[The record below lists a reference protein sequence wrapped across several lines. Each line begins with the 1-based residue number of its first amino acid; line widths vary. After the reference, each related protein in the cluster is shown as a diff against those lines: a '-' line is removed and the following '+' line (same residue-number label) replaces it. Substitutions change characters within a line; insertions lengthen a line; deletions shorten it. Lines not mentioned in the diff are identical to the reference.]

1 MGNVKKVL
9 KSNTKDKK
17 YKSYI
22 IKVTIKN
29 THPPVWRRL
38 QIPAGITFHELNA
51 IIQLAFNWC
60 GYHLYSF
67 EIGDREDEDYVL
79 IETPNDL
86 LYDFNFKVINST
98 KTKIDKYFDKIKKLK
113 YTYDF
118 GDNWIHDIQIEN
130 VVESEEKLK
139 NPVCLK
145 AKMASLPED
154 CGGPWGYEDLLNVIN
169 NPKDERYQDMKDWL
183 EQGYSVWYDDRTYV
197 DLDEIN
203 MELEAYKDHA
213 EFILGEDDL

>member
-1 MGNVKKVL
+1 MEQKTN
-9 KSNTKDKK
+9 NKK
-17 YKSYI
+17 YKYYE
-22 IKVTIKN
+22 IKVSIRD
-29 THPPVWRRL
+29 THPPIWRRL
-38 QIPAGITFHELNA
+38 QIPEGITFHELNA
-51 IIQLAFNWC
+51 IIQLAFNWS

-67 EIGDREDEDYVL
+67 EIGNLL
-79 IETPNDL
+79 IEIPDDI
-86 LYDFNFKVINST
+86 YDDFDYKVINSKRT
-98 KTKIDKYFDKIKKLK
+98 KVDKYFDKIEKLE

-154 CGGPWGYEDLLNVIN
+154 CGGPWGYEDLLDVIN

-197 DLDEIN
+197 DLNRIN
-203 MELEAYKDHA
+203 RELEAYKDHA
-213 EFILGEDDL
+213 KFILGEYDL

>member
-1 MGNVKKVL
+1 MENVKKVS

-51 IIQLAFNWC
+51 IIQLAFNWS

-67 EIGDREDEDYVL
+67 EIGNLL
-79 IETPNDL
+79 IEIPDDIFD
-86 LYDFNFKVINST
+86 DFDYKVINSKRT
-98 KTKIDKYFDKIKKLK
+98 KVDKYFDEIEKLE

-118 GDNWIHDIQIEN
+118 GDNWIHNIQIEN
-130 VVESEEKLK
+130 VAESEEKLK

-154 CGGPWGYEDLLNVIN
+154 CGGPWGYEDLLDVIN

-197 DLDEIN
+197 DLNRIN
-203 MELEAYKDHA
+203 RELEAYKDHA
-213 EFILGEDDL
+213 KFILGEDD

>member
-29 THPPVWRRL
+29 THPPDWRRL
-38 QIPAGITFHELNA
+38 QIPAGITYHELNA
-51 IIQLAFNWC
+51 IIQLAFNWS

-67 EIGDREDEDYVL
+67 EIGNLL
-79 IETPNDL
+79 IEIPDDIFD
-86 LYDFNFKVINST
+86 DFDYKVINSKRT
-98 KTKIDKYFDKIKKLK
+98 KVDKYFDKIEKLE

-154 CGGPWGYEDLLNVIN
+154 CGGPWGYEDLLDVIN

-197 DLDEIN
+197 DLNRIN
-203 MELEAYKDHA
+203 RELEAYKDHA
-213 EFILGEDDL
+213 KFILGEYDL

>member
-51 IIQLAFNWC
+51 IIQLAFNWS

-67 EIGDREDEDYVL
+67 EIGNLL
-79 IETPNDL
+79 IEIPDDIFD
-86 LYDFNFKVINST
+86 DFDYKVINSKRT
-98 KTKIDKYFDKIKKLK
+98 KVDKYFDKIEKLE

-154 CGGPWGYEDLLNVIN
+154 CGGPWGYEDLLDVIN

>member
-1 MGNVKKVL
+1 MKNVKKVS

-51 IIQLAFNWC
+51 IIQLAFNWS

-67 EIGDREDEDYVL
+67 EIGNLL
-79 IETPNDL
+79 IEIPDDI
-86 LYDFNFKVINST
+86 YDDFDYKVINSKRT
-98 KTKIDKYFDKIKKLK
+98 KVDKYFDEIEKLE

-118 GDNWIHDIQIEN
+118 GDNWIHNIQIEK
-130 VVESEEKLK
+130 VLESEEKLE

-197 DLDEIN
+197 DLNRIN
-203 MELEAYKDHA
+203 RELEAYKDHA
-213 EFILGEDDL
+213 KFILGEYDFKKL

>member
-1 MGNVKKVL
+1 MENVKKVS

-51 IIQLAFNWC
+51 IIQVAFNWS

-67 EIGDREDEDYVL
+67 EIGNLL
-79 IETPNDL
+79 IEIPDDIFD
-86 LYDFNFKVINST
+86 DFDYKVINSKRT
-98 KTKIDKYFDKIKKLK
+98 KVDKYFDEIEKLE

-118 GDNWIHDIQIEN
+118 GDNWIHNIQIEN
-130 VVESEEKLK
+130 VAESEEKLK

-154 CGGPWGYEDLLNVIN
+154 CGGPWGYEDLLDVIN
-169 NPKDERYQDMKDWL
+169 NPKDERYQDMKDWI

-197 DLDEIN
+197 DLNRIN
-203 MELEAYKDHA
+203 RELEAYKDHA
-213 EFILGEDDL
+213 KFILGEDDL

>member
-51 IIQLAFNWC
+51 IIQLAFNWS

-67 EIGDREDEDYVL
+67 EIGNLL
-79 IETPNDL
+79 IEIPDDIFD
-86 LYDFNFKVINST
+86 DFDYKVINSKRT
-98 KTKIDKYFDKIKKLK
+98 KVDKYFDEIEKLE

-118 GDNWIHDIQIEN
+118 GDNWIHNIQIEN
-130 VVESEEKLK
+130 VVESEEKFK

-154 CGGPWGYEDLLNVIN
+154 CGGPWGYEDLLDVIN

-197 DLDEIN
+197 DLNRIN
-203 MELEAYKDHA
+203 RELEAYKDHA
-213 EFILGEDDL
+213 KFILGEDDL

>member
-1 MGNVKKVL
+1 MENVKKVS
-9 KSNTKDKK
+9 KINTKDKK

-51 IIQLAFNWC
+51 IIQLAFNWS

-67 EIGDREDEDYVL
+67 EIGNLL
-79 IETPNDL
+79 IEIPDDIFD
-86 LYDFNFKVINST
+86 DFDYKVINSKRT
-98 KTKIDKYFDKIKKLK
+98 KVDKYFDEIEKLE

-154 CGGPWGYEDLLNVIN
+154 CGGPWGYEDLLDVIN

-197 DLDEIN
+197 DLNRIN
-203 MELEAYKDHA
+203 RELEAYKDHA
-213 EFILGEDDL
+213 KFILGEDDL

>member
-1 MGNVKKVL
+1 MENVKKVS

-51 IIQLAFNWC
+51 IIQLAFNWS

-67 EIGDREDEDYVL
+67 EIGNLL
-79 IETPNDL
+79 IEIPDDIFD
-86 LYDFNFKVINST
+86 DFDYKVINSKRT
-98 KTKIDKYFDKIKKLK
+98 KVDKYFDEIEKLE

-118 GDNWIHDIQIEN
+118 GDNWIHNIQIEN
-130 VVESEEKLK
+130 VAESEEKFK

-154 CGGPWGYEDLLNVIN
+154 CGGPWGYEDLLDVIN

-197 DLDEIN
+197 DLNRIN
-203 MELEAYKDHA
+203 RELEAYKDHA
-213 EFILGEDDL
+213 KFILGEDDL

>member
-51 IIQLAFNWC
+51 IIQLAFNWS

-67 EIGDREDEDYVL
+67 EIGNLL
-79 IETPNDL
+79 IEIPDDIFD
-86 LYDFNFKVINST
+86 DFDYKVINSKRT
-98 KTKIDKYFDKIKKLK
+98 KVDKYFDKIEKLE

-154 CGGPWGYEDLLNVIN
+154 CGGPWGYEDLLDVIN

-197 DLDEIN
+197 DLNRIN
-203 MELEAYKDHA
+203 RELEAYKDHA
-213 EFILGEDDL
+213 KFILGEDDL

>member
-51 IIQLAFNWC
+51 IIQLAFNWS

-67 EIGDREDEDYVL
+67 EIGNLL
-79 IETPNDL
+79 IEIPDDIFD
-86 LYDFNFKVINST
+86 DFDYKVINSKRT
-98 KTKIDKYFDKIKKLK
+98 KVDKYFDEIEKLE

-118 GDNWIHDIQIEN
+118 GDNWIHNIQIEN
-130 VVESEEKLK
+130 VAESEEKLK

-154 CGGPWGYEDLLNVIN
+154 CGGPWGYEDLLDVIN

-197 DLDEIN
+197 DLNRIN
-203 MELEAYKDHA
+203 RELEAYKDHA
-213 EFILGEDDL
+213 KFILGEDDL

>member
-1 MGNVKKVL
+1 MVTKN
-9 KSNTKDKK
+9 NAKDKK

-38 QIPAGITFHELNA
+38 QIPTGITFHELNA
-51 IIQLAFNWC
+51 IIQIAFNWC

-67 EIGDREDEDYVL
+67 EIGSRENRDYTV
-79 IETPNDL
+79 IEIPNDM
-86 LYDFNFKVINST
+86 LYDFDFKIVNST
-98 KTKIDKYFDKIKKLK
+98 KTKIDKYFDKIEKLE

-118 GDNWIHDIQIEN
+118 GDNWVHNIQIES

-139 NPVCLK
+139 NPICLK
-145 AKMASLPED
+145 AKMASLSVVCD
-154 CGGPWGYEDLLNVIN
+154 GPWWYEDLLNVIN
-169 NPKDERYQDMKDWL
+169 NPKDKRYKDMKDWL

-213 EFILGEDDL
+213 AFILGEDD

>member
-38 QIPAGITFHELNA
+38 KIPAGITFHELNA
-51 IIQLAFNWC
+51 IIQLAFNWS

-67 EIGDREDEDYVL
+67 EIGNLL
-79 IETPNDL
+79 IEIPDDIFD
-86 LYDFNFKVINST
+86 DFDYKVINSKRT
-98 KTKIDKYFDKIKKLK
+98 KVDKYFDKIEKLE

-154 CGGPWGYEDLLNVIN
+154 CGGPWGYEDLLDVIN

-197 DLDEIN
+197 DLNRIN
-203 MELEAYKDHA
+203 RELEAYKDHA
-213 EFILGEDDL
+213 KFILGEYDL

>member
-1 MGNVKKVL
+1 MENVKKVS
-9 KSNTKDKK
+9 KINTKDKK

-51 IIQLAFNWC
+51 IIQLAFNWS

-67 EIGDREDEDYVL
+67 EIGNLL
-79 IETPNDL
+79 IEIPDDI
-86 LYDFNFKVINST
+86 YDDFDYKVINSKRT
-98 KTKIDKYFDKIKKLK
+98 KVDKYFDKIEKLE

-154 CGGPWGYEDLLNVIN
+154 CGGPWGYEDLLDVIN

-197 DLDEIN
+197 DLNRIN
-203 MELEAYKDHA
+203 RELEAYKDHA
-213 EFILGEDDL
+213 KFILGEYDL

>member
-51 IIQLAFNWC
+51 IIQLAFNWS

-67 EIGDREDEDYVL
+67 EIGNLL
-79 IETPNDL
+79 IEIPDDI
-86 LYDFNFKVINST
+86 YDDFDYKVINSKRT
-98 KTKIDKYFDKIKKLK
+98 KVDKYFDEIEKLE

-118 GDNWIHDIQIEN
+118 GDNWIHNIQIEK
-130 VVESEEKLK
+130 VLESEEKLE

-154 CGGPWGYEDLLNVIN
+154 CGGPWGYEDLLDVIN
-169 NPKDERYQDMKDWL
+169 NPKDERYKDMKDWL
-183 EQGYSVWYDDRTYV
+183 EQGYSVRYDDRTYV
-197 DLDEIN
+197 DLNRIN
-203 MELEAYKDHA
+203 RELEAYKDHA
-213 EFILGEDDL
+213 KFILGEYDFKKL

>member
-51 IIQLAFNWC
+51 IIQLAFNWS

-67 EIGDREDEDYVL
+67 EIGNLL
-79 IETPNDL
+79 IEIPDDIFD
-86 LYDFNFKVINST
+86 DFDYKVINS
-98 KTKIDKYFDKIKKLK
+98 KRIKVDKYFDEIEKLE

-118 GDNWIHDIQIEN
+118 GDNWIHNIQIEN
-130 VVESEEKLK
+130 VVESEEKFK

-154 CGGPWGYEDLLNVIN
+154 CGGPWGYEDLLDVIN
-169 NPKDERYQDMKDWL
+169 NPKDERYKDMKDWL

-197 DLDEIN
+197 DLIRIN
-203 MELEAYKDHA
+203 RELEAYKDHA
-213 EFILGEDDL
+213 KFILGEYDFKKL

>member
-51 IIQLAFNWC
+51 IIQLAFNWS

-67 EIGDREDEDYVL
+67 EIGNLL
-79 IETPNDL
+79 IEIPDDIFD
-86 LYDFNFKVINST
+86 DFDYKVINS
-98 KTKIDKYFDKIKKLK
+98 KRIKVDKYFDEIEKLE

-118 GDNWIHDIQIEN
+118 GDNWIHNIQIEN
-130 VVESEEKLK
+130 VVESEEKFK

-154 CGGPWGYEDLLNVIN
+154 CGGPWGYEDLLDVIN
-169 NPKDERYQDMKDWL
+169 NPKDERYKDMKDWL

-197 DLDEIN
+197 DLNRIN
-203 MELEAYKDHA
+203 RELEAYKDHA
-213 EFILGEDDL
+213 KFILGEYDFKKL

>member
-1 MGNVKKVL
+1 MENVKKVS
-9 KSNTKDKK
+9 KINTKDKK

-51 IIQLAFNWC
+51 IIQLAFNWS
-60 GYHLYSF
+60 GYHLQSF
-67 EIGDREDEDYVL
+67 EIGNLL
-79 IETPNDL
+79 IEIPDDIFD
-86 LYDFNFKVINST
+86 DFDYKVINSKRT
-98 KTKIDKYFDKIKKLK
+98 KVDKYFDKIEKLE

-154 CGGPWGYEDLLNVIN
+154 CGGPWGYEDLLDVIN

-197 DLDEIN
+197 DLNRIN
-203 MELEAYKDHA
+203 RELEAYKDHA
-213 EFILGEDDL
+213 KFILGEYDL

>member
-1 MGNVKKVL
+1 MENVKKVS

-51 IIQLAFNWC
+51 IIQLAFNWS

-67 EIGDREDEDYVL
+67 EIGNLL
-79 IETPNDL
+79 IEIPDDI
-86 LYDFNFKVINST
+86 YDDFDYKVINSKRT
-98 KTKIDKYFDKIKKLK
+98 KVDKYFDKIEKLE

-154 CGGPWGYEDLLNVIN
+154 CGGPWGYEDLLDVIN
-169 NPKDERYQDMKDWL
+169 NPKDERYKDMKDWL

-197 DLDEIN
+197 DLNRIN
-203 MELEAYKDHA
+203 RELEAYKDHA
-213 EFILGEDDL
+213 KFILGEDDL

>member
-1 MGNVKKVL
+1 MENVKKVS
-9 KSNTKDKK
+9 KINTKDKK

-51 IIQLAFNWC
+51 IIQLAFNWS

-67 EIGDREDEDYVL
+67 EIGNLL
-79 IETPNDL
+79 IEIPDDI
-86 LYDFNFKVINST
+86 YDDFDYKVINSKRT
-98 KTKIDKYFDKIKKLK
+98 KVDKYFDKIEKLE

-154 CGGPWGYEDLLNVIN
+154 CGGPWGYEDLLDVIN

-197 DLDEIN
+197 DLNRIN
-203 MELEAYKDHA
+203 RELEACKDHA
-213 EFILGEDDL
+213 EFILGEYDL

>member
-51 IIQLAFNWC
+51 IIQLAFNWS

-67 EIGDREDEDYVL
+67 EIGNLL
-79 IETPNDL
+79 IEIPDDIFD
-86 LYDFNFKVINST
+86 DFDYKVINSKRT
-98 KTKIDKYFDKIKKLK
+98 KVDKYFDKIEKLE

-118 GDNWIHDIQIEN
+118 GDNWVHNIQIES

-139 NPVCLK
+139 NPICLK

-154 CGGPWGYEDLLNVIN
+154 CGGPWGYEDLLDVIN
-169 NPKDERYQDMKDWL
+169 YPKDERYKDMKDWL

-213 EFILGEDDL
+213 EFILGEDD

>member
-51 IIQLAFNWC
+51 IIQLAFNWS

-67 EIGDREDEDYVL
+67 EIGNLL
-79 IETPNDL
+79 IEIPDDI
-86 LYDFNFKVINST
+86 YDDFDYKVINSKRT
-98 KTKIDKYFDKIKKLK
+98 KVDKYFDEIEKLE

-118 GDNWIHDIQIEN
+118 GDNWIDNIQIEN
-130 VVESEEKLK
+130 VAESEEKLK

-154 CGGPWGYEDLLNVIN
+154 CGGPWGYEDLLDVIN

-197 DLDEIN
+197 DLNRIN
-203 MELEAYKDHA
+203 RELEAYKDHA
-213 EFILGEDDL
+213 KFILGEDDL

>member
-1 MGNVKKVL
+1 MENVKKVS

-51 IIQLAFNWC
+51 IIQLAFNWS

-67 EIGDREDEDYVL
+67 EIGNLL
-79 IETPNDL
+79 IEIPDDIFD
-86 LYDFNFKVINST
+86 DFDYKVINSKRT
-98 KTKIDKYFDKIKKLK
+98 KVDKYFDEIEKLE

-118 GDNWIHDIQIEN
+118 GDNWIHNIQIEN
-130 VVESEEKLK
+130 VAESEEKLK

-154 CGGPWGYEDLLNVIN
+154 CGGPWGYEDLLDVIN
-169 NPKDERYQDMKDWL
+169 NPKDKRYQDMKDWL

-197 DLDEIN
+197 DLNRIN
-203 MELEAYKDHA
+203 RELEAYKDHA
-213 EFILGEDDL
+213 KFILGEYDL

>member
-1 MGNVKKVL
+1 MENVKKVS

-51 IIQLAFNWC
+51 IIQLAFNWS

-67 EIGDREDEDYVL
+67 EIGNLL
-79 IETPNDL
+79 IEIPDDIFD
-86 LYDFNFKVINST
+86 DFDYKVINSKRT
-98 KTKIDKYFDKIKKLK
+98 KVDKYFDEIEKLE

-130 VVESEEKLK
+130 VVESEEKIK

-154 CGGPWGYEDLLNVIN
+154 CGGPWGYEDLLDVIN
-169 NPKDERYQDMKDWL
+169 NPKDERYKDMKDWL

-213 EFILGEDDL
+213 KFILGEDD

>member
-1 MGNVKKVL
+1 MKNVKKVS

-51 IIQLAFNWC
+51 IIQLAFDWS

-67 EIGDREDEDYVL
+67 EIGNLL
-79 IETPNDL
+79 IEIPDDI
-86 LYDFNFKVINST
+86 YDDFDYKVINSKRT
-98 KTKIDKYFDKIKKLK
+98 KVDKYFDEIEKLE

-118 GDNWIHDIQIEN
+118 GDNWIHNIQIEN
-130 VVESEEKLK
+130 VAESEEKLK

-154 CGGPWGYEDLLNVIN
+154 CGGPWGYEDLLDVIN
-169 NPKDERYQDMKDWL
+169 NPKDERYKDMKDWL

-197 DLDEIN
+197 DLNRIN
-203 MELEAYKDHA
+203 RELEAYKDHA
-213 EFILGEDDL
+213 KFILGEDDL

>member
-1 MGNVKKVL
+1 MENVKKVS

-51 IIQLAFNWC
+51 IIQLAFNWS

-67 EIGDREDEDYVL
+67 EIGNLL
-79 IETPNDL
+79 IEIPDDIFD
-86 LYDFNFKVINST
+86 DFDYKVINSKRT
-98 KTKIDKYFDKIKKLK
+98 KVDKYFDEIEKLE

-130 VVESEEKLK
+130 VVESEEKFK

-154 CGGPWGYEDLLNVIN
+154 CGGPWGYEDLLDVIN

-197 DLDEIN
+197 DLNRIN
-203 MELEAYKDHA
+203 RELEAYKDHA
-213 EFILGEDDL
+213 KFILGEDDL

>member
-51 IIQLAFNWC
+51 IIQLAFNWS

-67 EIGDREDEDYVL
+67 EIGNLL
-79 IETPNDL
+79 IEIPDDIFD
-86 LYDFNFKVINST
+86 DFDYKVINSKRT
-98 KTKIDKYFDKIKKLK
+98 KVDKYFDEIEKLE

-130 VVESEEKLK
+130 VVESEEKFK

-154 CGGPWGYEDLLNVIN
+154 CGGPWGYEDLLDVIN

-183 EQGYSVWYDDRTYV
+183 EKGYSVWYDDRTYV
-197 DLDEIN
+197 DLNRIN
-203 MELEAYKDHA
+203 RELEAYKDHA
-213 EFILGEDDL
+213 KFILGEDDL

>member
-1 MGNVKKVL
+1 MENVKKVS
-9 KSNTKDKK
+9 KINTKDKK

-51 IIQLAFNWC
+51 IIQLAFNWS

-67 EIGDREDEDYVL
+67 EIGNLL
-79 IETPNDL
+79 IEIPDDIFD
-86 LYDFNFKVINST
+86 DFDYKVINSKRT
-98 KTKIDKYFDKIKKLK
+98 KVDKYFDKIEKLE

-154 CGGPWGYEDLLNVIN
+154 CGGPWGYEDLLDVIN

-197 DLDEIN
+197 DLNRIN
-203 MELEAYKDHA
+203 RELEAYKDHA
-213 EFILGEDDL
+213 KFILGEDDL

>member
-51 IIQLAFNWC
+51 IIQLAFNWS

-67 EIGDREDEDYVL
+67 EIGNLL
-79 IETPNDL
+79 IEIPDDI
-86 LYDFNFKVINST
+86 YDDFDYKVINSKRT
-98 KTKIDKYFDKIKKLK
+98 KVDKYFDKIEKLE

-154 CGGPWGYEDLLNVIN
+154 CGGPWGYEDLLDVIN

-197 DLDEIN
+197 DLNRIN
-203 MELEAYKDHA
+203 RELEAYKDHA
-213 EFILGEDDL
+213 KFILGEDD

>member
-1 MGNVKKVL
+1 MENVKKVS

-51 IIQLAFNWC
+51 IIQLAFDWS

-67 EIGDREDEDYVL
+67 EIGNLL
-79 IETPNDL
+79 IEIPDDIFD
-86 LYDFNFKVINST
+86 DFDYKVINSKRT
-98 KTKIDKYFDKIKKLK
+98 KVDKYFDEIEKLE

-118 GDNWIHDIQIEN
+118 GDNWIHNIQIEN
-130 VVESEEKLK
+130 VAESEEKLK

-154 CGGPWGYEDLLNVIN
+154 CGGPWGYEDLLDVIN
-169 NPKDERYQDMKDWL
+169 NPKDERYKDMKDWL

-197 DLDEIN
+197 DLNRIN
-203 MELEAYKDHA
+203 RELEAYKDHA
-213 EFILGEDDL
+213 KFILGEDDL

>member
-1 MGNVKKVL
+1 MENVKKVS

-51 IIQLAFNWC
+51 IIQLAFNWS

-67 EIGDREDEDYVL
+67 EIGNLL
-79 IETPNDL
+79 IEIPDDI
-86 LYDFNFKVINST
+86 YDDFDYKVINSKRT
-98 KTKIDKYFDKIKKLK
+98 KVDKYFDKIEKLE

-154 CGGPWGYEDLLNVIN
+154 CGGPWGYEDLLDVIN

-197 DLDEIN
+197 DLNRIN
-203 MELEAYKDHA
+203 RELEAYKDHA
-213 EFILGEDDL
+213 KFILGEDDL

>member
-1 MGNVKKVL
+1 MENVKKVS
-9 KSNTKDKK
+9 KINTKDKK

-51 IIQLAFNWC
+51 IIQLAFNWS

-67 EIGDREDEDYVL
+67 EIGNLL
-79 IETPNDL
+79 IEIPDDI
-86 LYDFNFKVINST
+86 YDDFDYKVINSKRT
-98 KTKIDKYFDKIKKLK
+98 KVDKYFDKIEKLE

-130 VVESEEKLK
+130 VVESEEKVK

-154 CGGPWGYEDLLNVIN
+154 CGGPWGYEDLLDVIN

-197 DLDEIN
+197 DLNRIN
-203 MELEAYKDHA
+203 RELEAYKDHA
-213 EFILGEDDL
+213 KFILGEYDL

>member
-51 IIQLAFNWC
+51 IIQLAFNWS

-67 EIGDREDEDYVL
+67 EIGNLL
-79 IETPNDL
+79 IEIPDDI
-86 LYDFNFKVINST
+86 YDDFDYKVINSKRT
-98 KTKIDKYFDKIKKLK
+98 KVDKYFDEIEKLE

-118 GDNWIHDIQIEN
+118 GDNWIHNIQIEK
-130 VVESEEKLK
+130 VLESEEKLE

-154 CGGPWGYEDLLNVIN
+154 CGGPWGYEDLLDVIN
-169 NPKDERYQDMKDWL
+169 NPKDERYKDMKDWL

-197 DLDEIN
+197 DLNRIN
-203 MELEAYKDHA
+203 RELEAYKDHA
-213 EFILGEDDL
+213 KFILGEYDFKKL

>member
-1 MGNVKKVL
+1 MENVKKVS
-9 KSNTKDKK
+9 KINTKDKK

-51 IIQLAFNWC
+51 IIQLAFNWS

-67 EIGDREDEDYVL
+67 EIGNLL
-79 IETPNDL
+79 IEIPDDI
-86 LYDFNFKVINST
+86 YDDFDYKVINSKRT
-98 KTKIDKYFDKIKKLK
+98 KVDKYFDEIEKLE

-154 CGGPWGYEDLLNVIN
+154 CGGPWGYEDLLDVIN

-183 EQGYSVWYDDRTYV
+183 EQGYSVWYDDRIYV
-197 DLDEIN
+197 DLNRIN
-203 MELEAYKDHA
+203 RELEAYKDHA
-213 EFILGEDDL
+213 KFILGEDD

>member
-1 MGNVKKVL
+1 MENVKKVS

-51 IIQLAFNWC
+51 IIQLAFNWS

-67 EIGDREDEDYVL
+67 EIGNLL
-79 IETPNDL
+79 IEIPDDIFD
-86 LYDFNFKVINST
+86 DFDYKVINSKRT
-98 KTKIDKYFDKIKKLK
+98 KVDKYFDEIEKLE

-118 GDNWIHDIQIEN
+118 GDNWIHNIQIEN
-130 VVESEEKLK
+130 VAESEEKLK

-154 CGGPWGYEDLLNVIN
+154 CGGPWGYEDLLDVIN

-197 DLDEIN
+197 DLNRIN
-203 MELEAYKDHA
+203 RELEAYKDHA
-213 EFILGEDDL
+213 KFILGEDDL

>member
-1 MGNVKKVL
+1 MENVKKVS
-9 KSNTKDKK
+9 KSNTIDKK

-38 QIPAGITFHELNA
+38 QIPTGITFHELNA

-67 EIGDREDEDYVL
+67 EIGSRENRDYTV
-79 IETPNDL
+79 IEIPNDM
-86 LYDFNFKVINST
+86 LYDFDFKIVNST
-98 KTKIDKYFDKIKKLK
+98 KTKIDKYFDKIEKLE

-118 GDNWIHDIQIEN
+118 GDNWVHNIQIES

-139 NPVCLK
+139 NPICLK

-169 NPKDERYQDMKDWL
+169 NPKDKRYNDMKDWL
-183 EQGYSVWYDDRTYV
+183 NEGYSVWYDDRTYV

-213 EFILGEDDL
+213 EFILDEDDL

>member
-1 MGNVKKVL
+1 MENVKKVS
-9 KSNTKDKK
+9 KINTKDKK

-51 IIQLAFNWC
+51 IIQLAFNWS

-67 EIGDREDEDYVL
+67 EIGNLL
-79 IETPNDL
+79 IEIPDDIFD
-86 LYDFNFKVINST
+86 DFDYKVINSKRT
-98 KTKIDKYFDKIKKLK
+98 KVDKYFDEIEKLE

-118 GDNWIHDIQIEN
+118 GDNWIHNIQIEN
-130 VVESEEKLK
+130 VAESEEKLK

-154 CGGPWGYEDLLNVIN
+154 CGGPWGYEDLLDVIN

-197 DLDEIN
+197 DLNRIN
-203 MELEAYKDHA
+203 RELEAYKDHA
-213 EFILGEDDL
+213 KFILGEDDL

>member
-1 MGNVKKVL
+1 MENVKKVL

-51 IIQLAFNWC
+51 IIQLAFNWS

-67 EIGDREDEDYVL
+67 EIGNLL
-79 IETPNDL
+79 IEIPDDIFD
-86 LYDFNFKVINST
+86 DFDYKVINSKRT
-98 KTKIDKYFDKIKKLK
+98 KVDKYFDEIEKLE

-118 GDNWIHDIQIEN
+118 GDNWIHNIQIEN
-130 VVESEEKLK
+130 VAESEEKLK

-154 CGGPWGYEDLLNVIN
+154 CGGPWGYEDLLDVIN

-197 DLDEIN
+197 DLNRIN
-203 MELEAYKDHA
+203 RELEAYKDHA
-213 EFILGEDDL
+213 KFILGEDDL